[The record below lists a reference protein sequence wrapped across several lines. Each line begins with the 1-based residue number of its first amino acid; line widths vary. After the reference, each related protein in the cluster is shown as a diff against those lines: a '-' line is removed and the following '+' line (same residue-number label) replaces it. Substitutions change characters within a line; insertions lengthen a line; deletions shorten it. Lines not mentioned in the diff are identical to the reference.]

1 MWRAGRSG
9 IAAQDTLGT
18 SGNFRPVSP
27 HRHTAIVI
35 GITGALTIALVVGFS
50 LMPGD
55 SGGAPDLQLAALTVA
70 VLQIAAIMLVAMLAL
85 NRARTRAY
93 GWEAIATAVVITGF
107 AIATGVTG
115 TGSDL
120 AMVIRPPI
128 GLIGL
133 LAFALFDTGRPV
145 TRVDRIVTVPA
156 SLAGMGV
163 AILIGL
169 TASVTPGAW
178 AALPCTDGCAP
189 YGLGL
194 VSDPRWSVALQS
206 LYALLQAAASI
217 GCIVGLY
224 QRQRQA
230 VGWRRS
236 VMRPLAALGILYAGV
251 GLLLTATALAG
262 LATEL
267 PSWVEPV
274 LIVRRL
280 VLPLAIGG
288 GMLSALLL
296 QRHASRDGMATL
308 QDAADVSAVQACLRG
323 IIGDPDVTVVT
334 AAGAETTPV
343 RPSFA
348 RTELRSPGGAL
359 LGAVEHRPARDGDE
373 EEALA
378 ICVPAAALA
387 LDRISAHQ
395 RLQSAS
401 DTARQRLERDLHDG
415 AQQNLVA
422 LRLRL
427 GLLEARLADGPE
439 DVRDDLDQLV
449 EQAEVALDELRML
462 AHGTHRDD
470 LARLGLRGA
479 LDHCASRAGA
489 EVRLEGVTSRRLPP
503 AVEEALYFAAREAI
517 QNTTKHGRGAVLAV
531 TVVPDGADVA
541 FEFTD
546 VADPAAPEAP
556 GDVPRTIAT
565 RIADIGGVVNAASSA
580 CGGRR
585 ITGRIAGAMKVAG
598 ERRSVN
604 APPATRWETS

>member
-1 MWRAGRSG
+1 MWETGRSG
-9 IAAQDTLGT
+9 IAVQDTRGPC
-18 SGNFRPVSP
+18 GNFRPVSP

-35 GITGALTIALVVGFS
+35 GIAGALTVALIVGFS

-107 AIATGVTG
+107 AMATGVTG

-145 TRVDRIVTVPA
+145 TRVDRLVTVPA
-156 SLAGMGV
+156 SLAGIGV

-206 LYALLQAAASI
+206 LYAVLVAAASI

-236 VMRPLAALGILYAGV
+236 VMRPLAGLGVIYAGL
-251 GLLLTATALAG
+251 GLLLTAPALAG

-267 PSWVEPV
+267 PSWIEPV

-280 VLPLAIGG
+280 VLPLAIAG

-308 QDAADVSAVQACLRG
+308 QDAADVAAVQECLQG
-323 IIGDPDVTVVT
+323 IIGDPDVTVVPGA
-334 AAGAETTPV
+334 AAGTTPV
-343 RPSFA
+343 RPAFA
-348 RTELRSPGGAL
+348 RTELRSPGGVL
-359 LGAVEHRPARDGDE
+359 LGVVEHRPARDGDE

-378 ICVPAAALA
+378 LSVPAAALA
-387 LDRISAHQ
+387 LDRISAHE
-395 RLQSAS
+395 RLQEAS
-401 DTARQRLERDLHDG
+401 DAARHRLERDLHDG

-439 DVRDDLDQLV
+439 DVREDLDQLV

-479 LDHCASRAGA
+479 LGHCASRAGA
-489 EVRLEGVTSRRLPP
+489 PVRLDGVTGQRLPA

-517 QNTTKHGRGAVLAV
+517 QNTTKHGRGAVLAI
-531 TVVPDGADVA
+531 TVSPDGPDIA
-541 FEFTD
+541 FEFSD
-546 VADPAAPEAP
+546 VADPAAPEAR
-556 GDVPRTIAT
+556 GDAPRTIAT
-565 RIADIGGVVNAASSA
+565 RIGDIGGSVTALSSA

-585 ITGRIAGAMKVAG
+585 ITGRIPGAMPRADD
-598 ERRSVN
+598 RRSVSTSRT
-604 APPATRWETS
+604 TRWETP